1 MSADDDRLD
10 GFLSA
15 SPLDDARTLPGRA
28 RSNRMLLAVA
38 GVGVV
43 MFGIVVGIAMLIASR
58 HSDVEL
64 VPSPRGA
71 MPRQSPVIAARTM
84 PHDPPERRAPELAVP
99 EPADNPTA
107 IAEVAENPV
116 EPPSDPRVI
125 APKRPKR
132 SSDRAVGYQR
142 RHADPHRQ
150 QAAIEPYRNGMPAVH
165 LEGEALRL
173 ALIEDAKITQRA
185 NAAALSSTLDPPAQ

>member
-116 EPPSDPRVI
+116 EPPSDSRAI

>member
-1 MSADDDRLD
+1 
-10 GFLSA
+10 
-15 SPLDDARTLPGRA
+15 
-28 RSNRMLLAVA
+28 MLLAVA

-58 HSDVEL
+58 
-64 VPSPRGA
+64 PSYVDMQPSSRGA

-84 PHDPPERRAPELAVP
+84 PRDSSAGRALELAVP
-99 EPADNPTA
+99 EPAEGPTA
-107 IAEVAENPV
+107 IAQRAENPV
-116 EPPSDPRVI
+116 EPSSDPRAI
-125 APKRPKR
+125 APKRPAR

-150 QAAIEPYRNGMPAVH
+150 QVAIEPYRNGMPAVH

>member
-28 RSNRMLLAVA
+28 RSNRLLLAVA

-43 MFGIVVGIAMLIASR
+43 MFGIVVGIAMLIATR
-58 HSDVEL
+58 PSDVDMR
-64 VPSPRGA
+64 PSPRGA

-84 PHDPPERRAPELAVP
+84 PRDPPARRAPELAVP
-99 EPADNPTA
+99 ESVDGPTA
-107 IAEVAENPV
+107 IAQVAENPV

-125 APKRPKR
+125 APKRPAR

-185 NAAALSSTLDPPAQ
+185 NAAALSSTLDPPAH

>member
-1 MSADDDRLD
+1 
-10 GFLSA
+10 
-15 SPLDDARTLPGRA
+15 
-28 RSNRMLLAVA
+28 MLLAVA

-58 HSDVEL
+58 PSDLEMT
-64 VPSPRGA
+64 PSPRGT
-71 MPRQSPVIAARTM
+71 MPRQSPVIAASTM
-84 PHDPPERRAPELAVP
+84 PRDPPERRAPELAVP

-116 EPPSDPRVI
+116 APPSDPRVI
-125 APKRPKR
+125 APKRPAR

-173 ALIEDAKITQRA
+173 ALIEDAKITRRA

>member
-1 MSADDDRLD
+1 
-10 GFLSA
+10 
-15 SPLDDARTLPGRA
+15 
-28 RSNRMLLAVA
+28 MLLAVA

-43 MFGIVVGIAMLIASR
+43 MFGIVVGIALLIASR
-58 HSDVEL
+58 
-64 VPSPRGA
+64 PSNVDMRPSSRGA
-71 MPRQSPVIAARTM
+71 MPRQSPVIAASTLPRA
-84 PHDPPERRAPELAVP
+84 PPARSAPELAVP
-99 EPADNPTA
+99 EPVDGPTA
-107 IAEVAENPV
+107 IAHVAENPV
-116 EPPSDPRVI
+116 EPPSDSRAI

>member
-1 MSADDDRLD
+1 MPADDDRLD

-58 HSDVEL
+58 PSEVEMM
-64 VPSPRGA
+64 PSSRGA
-71 MPRQSPVIAARTM
+71 MPRQSPVIAASTM
-84 PHDPPERRAPELAVP
+84 PRDPPARRAVELAVP
-99 EPADNPTA
+99 ESVDGPTA
-107 IAEVAENPV
+107 IAQVAENPV
-116 EPPSDPRVI
+116 APPSDPRVI
-125 APKRPKR
+125 APKRPAR
-132 SSDRAVGYQR
+132 SSDRAARYPR

>member
-1 MSADDDRLD
+1 
-10 GFLSA
+10 
-15 SPLDDARTLPGRA
+15 
-28 RSNRMLLAVA
+28 MLLAVA

-58 HSDVEL
+58 PSEVEMM
-64 VPSPRGA
+64 PSSRGA
-71 MPRQSPVIAARTM
+71 MPRQSPVIAASTM
-84 PHDPPERRAPELAVP
+84 PRDPPARRAVELAVP
-99 EPADNPTA
+99 ESVDGPTA
-107 IAEVAENPV
+107 IAQVAENPV
-116 EPPSDPRVI
+116 APPSDPRVI
-125 APKRPKR
+125 APKRPAR
-132 SSDRAVGYQR
+132 SSDRAARYPR